1 LAIKAISFDFWH
13 TLFTE
18 QPGAFRLYQHRRRC
32 LLAEMFPQHGPR
44 LETDL
49 ALACSI
55 EAKSHNRV
63 WQEEHRT
70 LPAAERVSTILS
82 HLDVSVSEPML
93 ATIVTRFEEG
103 ILEHPPVLIA
113 GAREV
118 LFSLARRYRLGI
130 ISDVGFSPG
139 RVLKQVLADNNLLDV
154 FDSLVFSDE
163 AGRAKPHIEV
173 FERTAQSLSAQP
185 REIVHVGDLER
196 TDIIGAKRAGFHAIR
211 FVGITPL
218 EEGETTIADFVTDDL
233 TDIPG
238 VVETLVTY
246 PSTGDLK

>member
-18 QPGAFRLYQHRRRC
+18 QPGAFRLYQHRRRR
-32 LLAEMFPQHGPR
+32 LLAEMFPQHGPH

-55 EAKSHNRV
+55 EAESHHRI

-70 LPAAERVSTILS
+70 LPAAERVSTILN
-82 HLDVSVSEPML
+82 HLDVAVSEPML
-93 ATIVTRFEEG
+93 AAIVARFEEG
-103 ILEHPPVLIA
+103 ILEHPPVLVA
-113 GAREV
+113 GAREA
-118 LFSLARRYRLGI
+118 LSSLAHRYRLGI

-139 RVLKQVLADNNLLDV
+139 RVLKQVLADNDLLDV

-173 FERTAQSLSAQP
+173 FQRTARSLSAEP
-185 REIVHVGDLER
+185 GAMVHVGDLER
-196 TDIIGAKRAGFHAIR
+196 TDIIGAKQAGHRAIR
-211 FVGITPL
+211 FTGITPM

-233 TDIPG
+233 TDIPR
-238 VVETLVTY
+238 LV
-246 PSTGDLK
+246 GMLDGGLE